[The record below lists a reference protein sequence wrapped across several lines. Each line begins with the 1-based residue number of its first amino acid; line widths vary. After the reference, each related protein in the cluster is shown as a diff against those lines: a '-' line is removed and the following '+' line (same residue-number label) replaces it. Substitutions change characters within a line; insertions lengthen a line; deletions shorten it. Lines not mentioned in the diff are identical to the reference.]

1 MNAEPQVIEPGTAIV
16 PMDLV
21 QRAITNGASID
32 VLEKLMGLQE
42 RWDAGQKHKAFDA
55 AMAAAKAEIPV
66 INKSRSVNFTTNR
79 GRTAYRYEDFADIA
93 DAVAPILAKH
103 GLSYRFRTDSS
114 PDLIAVTCIIAHRD
128 GHSEQTTLSG
138 PRDDSG
144 NKNSMQA
151 IGSAVTYLQRYTLK
165 AALGLAASV
174 DDDAQ
179 SAGGNARKPPPENE
193 DDFARRW
200 KLILDHATDDVELES
215 QWDAEADLR
224 AAISWRRK
232 DPNVI
237 HEAMRQ
243 RQTDLIAA
251 EEKREADLQT
261 RRLEAQDQ

>member
-1 MNAEPQVIEPGTAIV
+1 
-16 PMDLV
+16 
-21 QRAITNGASID
+21 
-32 VLEKLMGLQE
+32 
-42 RWDAGQKHKAFDA
+42 
-55 AMAAAKAEIPV
+55 MAAAKAKIKT
-66 INKSRSVNFTTNR
+66 INKSRSVNFTTSR
-79 GRTAYRYEDFADIA
+79 GRTQYRYEDFADIA
-93 DAVAPILAKH
+93 DAVAPVLAEQ

-179 SAGGNARKPPPENE
+179 SAGGNVRNPPPETE
-193 DDFARRW
+193 DEYAQRW
-200 KLILDHATDDVELES
+200 KEILDTATDDVELEN
-215 QWDAEADLR
+215 QWMKEAELR
-224 AAISWRRK
+224 LAIIWRRK
-232 DPNVI
+232 GRPQSI
-237 HEAMRQ
+237 YEAMRR
-243 RQTDLIAA
+243 RQAELIAA

-261 RRLEAQDQ
+261 QRLNAEDA